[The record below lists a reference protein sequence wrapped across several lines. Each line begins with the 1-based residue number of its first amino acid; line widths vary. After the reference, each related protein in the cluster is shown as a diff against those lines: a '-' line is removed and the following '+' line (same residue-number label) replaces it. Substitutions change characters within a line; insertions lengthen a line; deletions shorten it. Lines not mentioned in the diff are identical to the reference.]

1 MPKDKKGPG
10 PLDHEQVP
18 PPDIQKPGGA
28 TVEPP
33 LGKLKQVKTY
43 AVRHY
48 DNGSTKIALGF
59 TDGTSRSLKV
69 EKADAARAVLLV
81 DLLRNEKPIS
91 WSDNVKALVVGNE
104 PVGEEEGSE

>member
-1 MPKDKKGPG
+1 MPKDKKGPLEQDHV
-10 PLDHEQVP
+10 PLPET
-18 PPDIQKPGGA
+18 QKPGIA
-28 TVEPP
+28 EVEPP

-48 DNGSTKIALGF
+48 DDGSTKITLAF
-59 TDGTSRSLKV
+59 TDGTSKSLKV

-104 PVGEEEGSE
+104 PVGEEEGAG

>member
-1 MPKDKKGPG
+1 MPKDKGPG
-10 PLDHEQVP
+10 PLEQEHVP
-18 PPDIQKPGGA
+18 LPGTQKPG
-28 TVEPP
+28 VEIDPP

-43 AVRHY
+43 GVRHY
-48 DNGSTKIALGF
+48 DDGSTKIALAF
-59 TDGTSRSLKV
+59 TDGTSKSLKV

-104 PVGEEEGSE
+104 PVGEEEGSG

>member
-10 PLDHEQVP
+10 PLDHDHAP
-18 PPDIQKPGGA
+18 PPGTQKPGTA
-28 TVEPP
+28 EVEPP

-48 DNGSTKIALGF
+48 DDGSTKVTLAF
-59 TDGTSRSLKV
+59 TDGTSKSLKV
-69 EKADAARAVLLV
+69 DKPDAARAVLLV

-104 PVGEEEGSE
+104 PVGEEEGSG